1 MYSFSN
7 RHMERV
13 SVAVC
18 SRQRLLPL
26 CLCGAAAGTEWKCTF
41 SLPYLVF
48 FSPTSSARFPRH
60 TCACLRPRTQ
70 LYIFLFSVFSFVA
83 QFFTLAKMR
92 ALGWTQRSKR
102 RRSPLSHSCFPLL
115 RYPLASKAH
124 RGVVKGIVGGRA
136 LVGAL
141 RCDKGVLDSP
151 DNYEMYGILFVWV
164 IYEKGRGRSFLV
176 CLLLEMF
183 SSG

>member
-1 MYSFSN
+1 MGLLQEPSGSVHFHCPIWFSF
-7 RHMERV
+7 
-13 SVAVC
+13 
-18 SRQRLLPL
+18 LPPL
-26 CLCGAAAGTEWKCTF
+26 PRGFHGTRAH
-41 SLPYLVF
+41 VF
-48 FSPTSSARFPRH
+48 DPGRS
-60 TCACLRPRTQ
+60 
-70 LYIFLFSVFSFVA
+70 YIFLLFSVFSFGA

-92 ALGWTQRSKR
+92 ALWWTQRSKR

-176 CLLLEMF
+176 CLLLDMF
-183 SSG
+183 CSG